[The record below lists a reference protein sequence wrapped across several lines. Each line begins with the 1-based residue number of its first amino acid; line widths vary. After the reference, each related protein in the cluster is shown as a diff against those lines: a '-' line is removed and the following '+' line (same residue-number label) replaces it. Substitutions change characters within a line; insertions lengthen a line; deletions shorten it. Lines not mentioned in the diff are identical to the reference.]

1 MKKVISFS
9 LWCQDTKLDPKNPS
23 QNKNMYIQG
32 AYHNLELKKEIYKDW
47 TFRFYVNNTVPQD
60 IQEEIVR
67 RGGEIIDM
75 SNSKIP
81 GMYWRFL
88 AIEDPT
94 VDLFI
99 VRDVD
104 SRISEREEL
113 SVNDWIKSD
122 KVMHVLR
129 DHPHHYYK
137 ILGGMWGYKNY
148 KENSIL
154 NNKYRLKFNEMLNN
168 FLKSKK
174 FNFKRME
181 DMYFMDQVYDILEQ
195 HNCVLAHDNFFKISK
210 NTLRFPN
217 HENFI
222 KDNYYH
228 YVGEI
233 FDENNNPTNIAR
245 DKKLQ
250 NNYKT
255 TMQGHWSSQHWV

>member
-1 MKKVISFS
+1 MKKVISYS
-9 LWCQDTKLDPKNPS
+9 LWLQDFKLDPKNPK

-32 AYHNLELKKEIYKDW
+32 VYKNLELKKKIYTDW
-47 TFRFYVNNTVPQD
+47 IFRFYVNNTVPQ
-60 IQEEIVR
+60 EIKNKIIKM
-67 RGGEIIDM
+67 GGEIVDM
-75 SNSKIP
+75 SESKIP

-113 SVNDWIKSD
+113 AVNDWIKSD

-137 ILGGMWGYKNY
+137 ILGGMWGFKNF
-148 KENSIL
+148 KKSGGL
-154 NNKYRLKFNEMLNN
+154 NNKYDLKFKEMLDD
-168 FLKSKK
+168 FLKQK
-174 FNFKRME
+174 NYIFKRME
-181 DMYFMDQVYDILEQ
+181 DMYFMDQVYNIFEQ
-195 HNCVLAHDNFFKISK
+195 NDCVLAHDNFFIISK
-210 NTLRFPN
+210 YTRGFPN
-217 HENFI
+217 HKEFI
-222 KDNYYH
+222 KDNYYN

-233 FDENNNPTNIAR
+233 FDENNKPANITR
-245 DKKLQ
+245 DKNLQ

-255 TMQGHWSSQHWV
+255 IMSHHWSKQHWK